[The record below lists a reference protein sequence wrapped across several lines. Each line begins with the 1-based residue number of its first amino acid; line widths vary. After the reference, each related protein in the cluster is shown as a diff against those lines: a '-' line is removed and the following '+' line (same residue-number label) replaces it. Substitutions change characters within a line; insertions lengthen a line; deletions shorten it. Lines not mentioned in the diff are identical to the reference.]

1 LVSKKVP
8 FKKPVTSQVR
18 LQELKR
24 SPTVDDL
31 ISTMRAAQQ
40 KPGTTV
46 CLPWTEESNTYS
58 YNLTVMFP
66 DAGGEPRWVLH
77 YGFGT
82 RVIAAHA
89 TGDIAL
95 IHGLIETNCGGKLT
109 DKTTDDLGF
118 NTGSRIPRVV
128 IPNSADD
135 QATSGWTRIRNK
147 AISDTSQRLG
157 TPQPLYDPVEADRQR
172 ILEKEKAEKP
182 KGASQSTNILVG
194 DLLVAAGLVARE
206 DLLRFMPVAR
216 QTGLPIGR
224 ILVESSQVTESL
236 VRAAVAA
243 QSLIR
248 DKQLH
253 FQLAVSALTLARE
266 KDMTFE
272 AALKER
278 GWHAEYYE
286 ITNKLGQLLLD
297 AGCLTPDQL
306 HEATEVSYA
315 GGLPLGRVLVLR
327 KIVPELVAYVA
338 LSVQVLLREN
348 KIGREE
354 ALSSIYKAASM
365 DSTVH
370 DWLKEDGAFKGKG
383 TAIRL
388 GELLILAGIVSEI
401 DLLSAVETS
410 LTQKAMIG
418 QILVKTEV
426 LSEPVLQHA
435 LKLQKAVN
443 SQLLNASEA
452 ARMLRELHQSSHES
466 KSDVESFQGA
476 IDTDLAKVIKAFG
489 ASDSDDLKTIL
500 QALLQQKEN
509 LAFRLVSEQEELK
522 HRLARE
528 LNDTIVADLQM
539 LKKYLAGDEKMSTE
553 QSMEI
558 VDGIVLQVAEICND
572 FLPKQLH
579 EKGVEQAV
587 KDLVERVARRSGMY
601 CDSSC
606 TKSLMHLP
614 QPVQLHVFRIIQDW
628 VGVIEKFAR
637 ASKVNVRFEQSDD
650 GVLKIVVFDNG
661 KGSTKA
667 GQVDPRI
674 KGMKGM
680 QNLQERIELIRCYFE
695 TKVEIEC
702 HPGNSK
708 LELEIISKTL

>member
-1 LVSKKVP
+1 VP
-8 FKKPVTSQVR
+8 FKKPVSSQLR

-31 ISTMRAAQQ
+31 IGTMRAAQQ

-46 CLPWTEESNTYS
+46 CLPWTEETNTYS

-66 DAGGEPRWVLH
+66 PSGGEPRWVLH

-89 TGDIAL
+89 TGDVAL
-95 IHGLIETNCGGKLT
+95 IANLIATNCGGKLAELSEQ
-109 DKTTDDLGF
+109 TDDLGF
-118 NTGSRIPRVV
+118 QTGSRIPKLV
-128 IPNSADD
+128 IPAASED
-135 QATSGWTRIRNK
+135 QRSSGWTRIRNK

-157 TPQPLYDPVEADRQR
+157 VPQPLYDPVEADRQR

-182 KGASQSTNILVG
+182 KNVSQSTNILVG
-194 DLLVAAGLVARE
+194 DLLVASGLITRE
-206 DLLRFMPVAR
+206 ELMRFMPVAR

-266 KDMTFE
+266 KDITFE
-272 AALKER
+272 AALNER

-327 KIVPELVAYVA
+327 KVVPELVAYVA

-370 DWLKEDGAFKGKG
+370 DWLQEDGAFKGKG

-410 LTQKAMIG
+410 LTQKSMIG

-426 LSEPVLQHA
+426 STEVVLQHA

-443 SQLLNASEA
+443 SQLLNSSEA
-452 ARMLRELHQSSHES
+452 ARMLRELHQSQSEGDG
-466 KSDVESFQGA
+466 KSGAESFQST
-476 IDTDLAKVIKAFG
+476 IDGDLAKVIKAFG

-579 EKGVEQAV
+579 EKGLEQAV

-601 CDSSC
+601 CNSIC
-606 TKSLMHLP
+606 TKPLMHLP
-614 QPVQLHVFRIIQDW
+614 QPVQLHIFRVIQDW
-628 VGVIEKFAR
+628 IGVIEKFAR
-637 ASKVNVRFEQSDD
+637 ASKVEVRFEQSDD
-650 GVLKIVVFDNG
+650 SVLKITVSDNG
-661 KGSTKA
+661 KGSPKQGMT
-667 GQVDPRI
+667 DPRL
-674 KGMKGM
+674 KGIKGM
-680 QNLQERIELIRCYFE
+680 QNLQERVDLIRCYFE
-695 TKVEIEC
+695 TKVDIEC

-708 LELEIISKTL
+708 LELVIVGKTL

>member
-1 LVSKKVP
+1 M
-8 FKKPVTSQVR
+8 R

-31 ISTMRAAQQ
+31 VATMRAAQQ

-46 CLPWTEESNTYS
+46 CLPWTEETNTYS

-66 DAGGEPRWVLH
+66 ESGGEPRWVLH

-95 IHGLIETNCGGKLT
+95 IHGLIATNCGGKHT
-109 DKTTDDLGF
+109 ANSDDLGF
-118 NTGSRIPRVV
+118 NTGSKIPKLV
-128 IPNSADD
+128 IPAIPDD

-157 TPQPLYDPVEADRQR
+157 VAQPLYDPIEADRLR

-182 KGASQSTNILVG
+182 KNVSQSTNILVG
-194 DLLVAAGLVARE
+194 DLLVAAGLIARE
-206 DLLRFMPVAR
+206 ELLRFMPVSR

-224 ILVESSQVTESL
+224 ILVESSLVTESL

-266 KDMTFE
+266 KDITFE
-272 AALKER
+272 AALNER

-327 KIVPELVAYVA
+327 KVVPELVAYVA

-370 DWLKEDGAFKGKG
+370 DWLQEDGAFKGKG

-410 LTQKAMIG
+410 LTQKSMIG

-426 LSEPVLQHA
+426 LTEAVLQHA

-452 ARMLRELHQSSHES
+452 ARMLRELHQSQSEGN
-466 KSDVESFQGA
+466 KSGAQTFQST
-476 IDTDLAKVIKAFG
+476 IDSDLGKIIKAFG

-579 EKGVEQAV
+579 EKGLEQAV
-587 KDLVERVARRSGMY
+587 KDLIERVARRSGMY
-601 CDSSC
+601 CDTLC
-606 TKSLMHLP
+606 LKPLMHLP
-614 QPVQLHVFRIIQDW
+614 QPVQLHVFRIVQDW

-637 ASKVNVRFEQSDD
+637 ASKVNVRFDQSDD

-680 QNLQERIELIRCYFE
+680 QNLQERIELIRCYFD

-708 LELEIISKTL
+708 LELEILSKTL